1 MDFGMPFLLECP
13 SIESAC
19 ALCAKLGLQFV
30 ELNLSFP
37 LCNLDALTAQRLNS
51 LCAQY
56 GLYFT
61 FHLDEE
67 LAPCAFDS
75 RVRAAYVDCALRA
88 ITLARET
95 GTPTVNLHWPRGVYV
110 TLPDR
115 VTYLFENY
123 REDYLQ
129 NARQFRDVCTQA
141 SEGHVNICV
150 ENTNGFLPF
159 QQEAVDMLLES
170 PAFGLTLDIGH
181 DYTAPTLLTRPI
193 MPAMR
198 TNCATCT
205 PTMRRAATVTCLSAA
220 IWIGPRSF
228 AGHSRR
234 EPAQ

>member
-75 RVRAAYVDCALRA
+75 RVRAAARLIGYAIDLALHPGMTVGDVD
-88 ITLARET
+88 T
-95 GTPTVNLHWPRGVYV
+95 
-110 TLPDR
+110 
-115 VTYLFENY
+115 
-123 REDYLQ
+123 
-129 NARQFRDVCTQA
+129 
-141 SEGHVNICV
+141 
-150 ENTNGFLPF
+150 
-159 QQEAVDMLLES
+159 M
-170 PAFGLTLDIGH
+170 IG
-181 DYTAPTLLTRPI
+181 
-193 MPAMR
+193 
-198 TNCATCT
+198 
-205 PTMRRAATVTCLSAA
+205 
-220 IWIGPRSF
+220 
-228 AGHSRR
+228 
-234 EPAQ
+234 

>member
-75 RVRAAYVDCALRA
+75 RVRAAYVDCALRS

-95 GTPTVNLHWPRGVYV
+95 GTPTVNLH
-110 TLPDR
+110 
-115 VTYLFENY
+115 
-123 REDYLQ
+123 
-129 NARQFRDVCTQA
+129 
-141 SEGHVNICV
+141 
-150 ENTNGFLPF
+150 
-159 QQEAVDMLLES
+159 
-170 PAFGLTLDIGH
+170 
-181 DYTAPTLLTRPI
+181 
-193 MPAMR
+193 
-198 TNCATCT
+198 
-205 PTMRRAATVTCLSAA
+205 
-220 IWIGPRSF
+220 
-228 AGHSRR
+228 
-234 EPAQ
+234 